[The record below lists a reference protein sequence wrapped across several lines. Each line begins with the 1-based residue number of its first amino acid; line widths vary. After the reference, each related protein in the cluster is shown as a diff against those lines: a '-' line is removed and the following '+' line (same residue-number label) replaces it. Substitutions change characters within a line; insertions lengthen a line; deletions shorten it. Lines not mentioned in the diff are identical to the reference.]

1 MKLILTREVANLG
14 QAGDVVTVKDGFARN
29 FLLPRG
35 NAIAWSLGGEKQIE
49 GIRRA
54 RASREVRDI
63 DHAKEIKAALEAATV
78 TVSVKVGT
86 SGRLFGSV
94 TDKDVAAAIKAATGL
109 DIDRHNLKLAGHIKK
124 IGTHAVKV
132 SLAHQVVANVSISV
146 VAAA

>member
-1 MKLILTREVANLG
+1 MKLILTREVTGLG
-14 QAGDVVTVKDGFARN
+14 QAGDVVNVKDGFARN

-63 DHAKEIKAALEAATV
+63 DHAREIKATLEAATV
-78 TVSVKVGT
+78 SVSVKVGT

-124 IGTHAVKV
+124 TGTHAVKV